1 MTRTDFSNG
10 NAPLRIGIQP
20 FLQMKPLVWS
30 LKKLAPELDV
40 SEATPRELSTLL
52 VNDQLDCALI
62 PLVTVLRHP
71 ELSVIP
77 GITISS
83 FGPAQTT
90 LIFSKVAPADIKTIL
105 VDQSSINSI
114 ALVRALFRIR
124 WSMQPLEVLS
134 SHPISPDYP
143 FYESDYDAFL
153 IIGDEALKVKTEFS
167 RVVDLGEQWEQ
178 WTHTPLV
185 HAVWAV
191 RQGLLG
197 PPLDRLLLQTKR
209 QGLGTMAEIA
219 RYGNKKLGLDENL
232 CLNLLKNTSYD
243 LTKTHIKGIERL
255 HYYMDAVKICR
266 ASLNMKFYH
275 GDHILI
281 HKIDKKESA

>member
-1 MTRTDFSNG
+1 MSRTDLFIG
-10 NAPLRIGIQP
+10 DVPLRIGIQP
-20 FLQMKPLVWS
+20 FLHIKPLVWS
-30 LKKLAPELDV
+30 LKKLAPELDI

-77 GITISS
+77 GITVSS
-83 FGPAQTT
+83 FGPARTSM
-90 LIFSKVAPADIKTIL
+90 IFSKVAPTDIKTIL

-114 ALVRALFRIR
+114 ALIRALFRIR

-134 SHPISPDYP
+134 SHPLSPDYP
-143 FYESDYDAFL
+143 FYESDYDAFH
-153 IIGDEALKVKTEFS
+153 IIGDQALKVTTEFP
-167 RVVDLGEQWEQ
+167 REIDLGEQWEQ

-191 RQGLLG
+191 RKGLLG
-197 PPLDRLLLQTKR
+197 PPLNRLLLQAKL
-209 QGLGTMAEIA
+209 QGLGAMEEIV
-219 RYGNKKLGLDENL
+219 RFGHKELGFNEDICVDILKK
-232 CLNLLKNTSYD
+232 TSYD
-243 LTKTHIKGIERL
+243 LTKTHIQGIERF
-255 HYYMDAVKICR
+255 HFYMSAVKICQS
-266 ASLNMKFYH
+266 SLNMKFYH

-281 HKIDKKESA
+281 HKIDKQESP